1 MENLILSLSCVTPMF
16 LILCVGLLVRR
27 FNIVSEES
35 FHQLSTLSFRALLP
49 CLMFHNIYSADLQ
62 TAVRP
67 RIMIFLLLWV
77 LVWFLFNY
85 GLYAKLIPSP
95 QRRGAFVQN
104 SFRSN
109 IAVIGVSLA
118 QSMMDEE
125 WLAAMA
131 MAISV
136 LVPLYNILAVVTL
149 ESCRGG
155 RVAPGKMV
163 RGIVTNPLVL
173 GCALGFV
180 FLLLRI
186 QLPEPVD
193 RAVSSLGSA
202 GSVTTLLA
210 LGGSFQFSGLRQ
222 NWKPAALCSVIR
234 LIIAPLLALTLAV
247 FLGFQGEALGIILI
261 CTAAPTATTSYPMA
275 LAYGS
280 DHELTGQLV
289 VTTSLFCSLT
299 LFLWIF
305 ALKQIGLM

>member
-16 LILCVGLLVRR
+16 LILCVGLLVRHSR
-27 FNIVSEES
+27 IISENS
-35 FHQLSTLSFRALLP
+35 FHDLSTLSFRALLP
-49 CLMFHNIYSADLQ
+49 CLMFRNIYFADLQ
-62 TAVRP
+62 TAVCP
-67 RIMIFLLLWV
+67 RVMAFLLLWT
-77 LVWFLFNY
+77 LGWFLFNY
-85 GLYAKLIPSP
+85 ALYSKTIPSP

-131 MAISV
+131 MSISV
-136 LVPLYNILAVVTL
+136 LVPLYNVLAVITL
-149 ESCRGG
+149 ENCRGG
-155 RVAPGKMV
+155 RVNPQRTL

-186 QLPEPVD
+186 RLPEPVE
-193 RAVSSLGSA
+193 RAVSNLGSA

-210 LGGSFQFSGLRQ
+210 LGGSFQFSGLRR
-222 NWKPAALCSVIR
+222 NIKPTVLCSVIR
-234 LIIAPLLALTLAV
+234 LVITPLLALTLAV
-247 FLGFQGEALGIILI
+247 WLGFRGEALGIILI
-261 CTAAPTATTSYPMA
+261 CTAAPTATTAYPMA
-275 LAYGS
+275 LAYDS

-289 VTTSLFCSLT
+289 VSTSLFCSLT

-305 ALKQIGLM
+305 ALKQVGLM